1 MKKILLF
8 FVIVFFSSTTTV
20 KAQAEPYIGQISIY
34 AFNFAPRGWMPCD
47 GRLLH
52 IAQYQALFALIGT
65 TYGGNG
71 VTTFALPDLRGRIV
85 VVPGNGPGL
94 TPKTLGEMGGTETN
108 TLLISNLP
116 PHNHSINAVSTE
128 GNQNSPTGNLPADT
142 KTLDKE
148 YSNAAANTTMKTS
161 MVGNTGNG
169 TPVNNMQPYLSIG
182 YYIATE
188 GIFPPRD

>member
-8 FVIVFFSSTTTV
+8 FVVVFFSSTTTV
-20 KAQAEPYIGQISIY
+20 KAQAEPFIGQISIY

-47 GRLLH
+47 GRLLP

-65 TYGGNG
+65 TYGGDG
-71 VTTFALPDLRGRIV
+71 RTTFALPDLRGRIV
-85 VVPGNGPGL
+85 VGAGNGPGL
-94 TPKTLGEMGGTETN
+94 TPRTIGEMSGTETN

-128 GNQNSPTGNLPADT
+128 GNQNSPTGNLLADT

-148 YSNAAANTTMKTS
+148 YSNAAANTIMNPS
-161 MVGNTGNG
+161 MVGITGNG

-182 YYIATE
+182 YYIATV
-188 GIFPPRD
+188 GIFPSRD

>member
-20 KAQAEPYIGQISIY
+20 KAQAEPFIGQISIY

-47 GRLLH
+47 GRLLP

-65 TYGGNG
+65 TYGGDG
-71 VTTFALPDLRGRIV
+71 RTTFALPDLRGRIV
-85 VVPGNGPGL
+85 VGPGNGPGL
-94 TPKTLGEMGGTETN
+94 TPKTLGEMSGTETN
-108 TLLISNLP
+108 TLLVTNLP
-116 PHNHSINAVSTE
+116 PHNHAIKAVTSE
-128 GNQNSPTGNLPADT
+128 GNQNSPTNNLPADT

-188 GIFPPRD
+188 GIFPSRD

>member
-8 FVIVFFSSTTTV
+8 FVVVFFSSTTTV
-20 KAQAEPYIGQISIY
+20 KAQAEPFIGQISIY

-47 GRLLH
+47 GRLLP

-65 TYGGNG
+65 TYGGDG
-71 VTTFALPDLRGRIV
+71 RTTFALPDLRGRIV
-85 VVPGNGPGL
+85 VGAGNGPGL
-94 TPKTLGEMGGTETN
+94 TPRTIGEMSGTETN
-108 TLLISNLP
+108 TLSISNLP

-128 GNQNSPTGNLPADT
+128 GNQNSPTGNLLADT

-188 GIFPPRD
+188 GFFPSRD

>member
-20 KAQAEPYIGQISIY
+20 KAQAEPFIGQISIY

-47 GRLLH
+47 GRLLP

-65 TYGGNG
+65 TYGGDG
-71 VTTFALPDLRGRIV
+71 RTTFALPDLRGRIV
-85 VVPGNGPGL
+85 VGAGNGPGL
-94 TPKTLGEMGGTETN
+94 TPRTIGEMSGTETN

-128 GNQNSPTGNLPADT
+128 GNQNSPTENLPADT

-188 GIFPPRD
+188 GIFPSRD

>member
-47 GRLLH
+47 GRLLP

-65 TYGGNG
+65 TYGGDG
-71 VTTFALPDLRGRIV
+71 RTTFALPDLRGRIV
-85 VVPGNGPGL
+85 VGAGNGPGL
-94 TPKTLGEMGGTETN
+94 TPRTIGEMSGTETN
-108 TLLISNLP
+108 TLLVTNLP
-116 PHNHSINAVSTE
+116 PHNHAIKAVTSE
-128 GNQNSPTGNLPADT
+128 GNQNSPTNNLPADT

-148 YSNAAANTTMKTS
+148 YSNAAANTTMKAS

-182 YYIATE
+182 YYIATV
-188 GIFPPRD
+188 GIFPSRD

>member
-8 FVIVFFSSTTTV
+8 FVFVLFSSTSTM
-20 KAQAEPYIGQISIY
+20 KAQAEPFIGQISIY

-85 VVPGNGPGL
+85 VGPGNGPGL

-182 YYIATE
+182 YYIATV
-188 GIFPPRD
+188 GIFPSRD

>member
-8 FVIVFFSSTTTV
+8 FVFVFFSSTTTV
-20 KAQAEPYIGQISIY
+20 KAQMEPYIGQISIY

-47 GRLLH
+47 GRLLP
-52 IAQYQALFALIGT
+52 IAQYTALFSLIGT
-65 TYGGNG
+65 TYGGDG
-71 VTTFALPDLRGRIV
+71 RTTFALPDLRGRIV
-85 VVPGNGPGL
+85 VGAGNGPGL
-94 TPKTLGEMGGTETN
+94 TPRTIGEMSGTETN

-128 GNQNSPTGNLPADT
+128 GNQNSPTGNLLADT

-148 YSNAAANTTMKTS
+148 YSNATANTTMKAS

-182 YYIATE
+182 YYIALE
-188 GIFPPRD
+188 GIYPSRN

>member
-85 VVPGNGPGL
+85 VGPGNGPGL

-116 PHNHSINAVSTE
+116 PHNHAIKAVTSE
-128 GNQNSPTGNLPADT
+128 GNQSSPTNNLPADT

-148 YSNAAANTTMKTS
+148 YSSATANTTMNPT

-182 YYIATE
+182 YYIALE
-188 GIFPPRD
+188 GIYPSRN